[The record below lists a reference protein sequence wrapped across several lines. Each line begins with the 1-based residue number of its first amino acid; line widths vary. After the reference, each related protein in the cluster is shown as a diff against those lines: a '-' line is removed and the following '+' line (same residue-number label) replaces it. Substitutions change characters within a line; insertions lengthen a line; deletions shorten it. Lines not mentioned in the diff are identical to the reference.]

1 MDRIAA
7 TFNSI
12 KTLNR
17 TGLVAYITTGF
28 PDVETTRNLIPA
40 MVQNGADI
48 IELGVPFSDP
58 LADGTVIQQST
69 NVALNLGVTLSDC
82 LDLIS
87 EVREEVPNT
96 PLILMGYYN
105 PILSYGLRK
114 FVEKCVEVGVDGL
127 IVVDLP
133 SEEMEPL
140 QYECQ
145 GTSLHIIPLL
155 APTSGEHRI
164 AQTVANASGFIY
176 CVSVTG
182 VTGARSEVSTRGF
195 DLLSRVRQHTHLPL
209 AVGFGISQRSHVEQ
223 VCEEADAAVVGSALI
238 KVMLDSPQE
247 AVVNNASN
255 FISQLSGSSPE
266 AK

>member
-1 MDRIAA
+1 VDRIAS

-28 PDVETTRNLIPA
+28 PDLESTRNLIPA
-40 MVQNGADI
+40 LAKSGADI

-69 NVALNLGVTLSDC
+69 NVALKLGITLNDC
-82 LDLIS
+82 LDLIAQ
-87 EVREEVPNT
+87 VREEVPNT

-105 PILSYGLRK
+105 PILSYGIHK
-114 FVEKCVEVGVDGL
+114 FVGKCVEVGVDGL

-133 SEEMEPL
+133 SEEIEPL
-140 QYECQ
+140 QQECQ
-145 GTSLHIIPLL
+145 GTGLHIIPLL
-155 APTSGEHRI
+155 APTSDEHRI
-164 AQTVANASGFIY
+164 AQTVSDASGFIY

-195 DLLSRVRQHTHLPL
+195 DLLSRVRRHTQLPL

-223 VCEEADAAVVGSALI
+223 VCEQADAAVVGSALI
-238 KVMLDSPQE
+238 KVMLDSPRE
-247 AVVNNASN
+247 DVVDNASR
-255 FISQLSGSSPE
+255 FISQLSGSTPE
-266 AK
+266 AN